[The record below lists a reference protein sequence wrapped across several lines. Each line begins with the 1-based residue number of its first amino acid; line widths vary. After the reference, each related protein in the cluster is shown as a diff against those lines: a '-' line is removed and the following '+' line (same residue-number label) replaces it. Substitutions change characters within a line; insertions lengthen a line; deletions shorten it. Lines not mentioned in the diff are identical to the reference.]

1 MDSTL
6 HVASCSVL
14 AVRAFRPSND
24 TDHAPVL
31 NAARDAARIVV
42 LDADRAGD
50 EAVRTGILHTY
61 RAVANV
67 ARATVLADRATIVTA
82 ASNVNVDAT
91 RTAVL
96 VEVHIALLTACCV
109 VRAHDVTES
118 ARDSDCPDAH

>member
-1 MDSTL
+1 MD
-6 HVASCSVL
+6 
-14 AVRAFRPSND
+14 SND
-24 TDHAPVL
+24 TDRAPIL
-31 NAARDAARIVV
+31 NAARVVVLDAARIVI

-91 RTAVL
+91 RTSVL
-96 VEVHIALLTACCV
+96 AEVHIVFLTACCV